1 MDNTNA
7 QDLEQVLQGEY
18 HGQEN
23 SLMKKLDLF
32 FHLTLLM
39 GLNGSIFSLI
49 IHIDCLIIFHNIVYF
64 LGGIFFIKYIY
75 ITNLLFDS
83 AYMRITT
90 GPFCYSYNWAL
101 ELTISDIF
109 ENCFSPALFARALQ
123 PFRKCPCAS

>member
-49 IHIDCLIIFHNIVYF
+49 IHDDCLLIFHNIVYF
-64 LGGIFFIKYIY
+64 LGGNFFMCKLY

-83 AYMRITT
+83 TFMRIAT
-90 GPFCYSYNWAL
+90 GPFCYSYNL
-101 ELTISDIF
+101 DFGTNHINIF
-109 ENCFSPALFARALQ
+109 
-123 PFRKCPCAS
+123 